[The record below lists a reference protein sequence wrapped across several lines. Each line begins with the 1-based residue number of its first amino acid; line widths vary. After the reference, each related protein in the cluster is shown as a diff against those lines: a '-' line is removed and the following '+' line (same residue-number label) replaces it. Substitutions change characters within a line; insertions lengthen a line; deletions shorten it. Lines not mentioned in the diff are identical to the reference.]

1 MEDIVAHRTPKT
13 ACLIAAWAAF
23 LFSSKALLG
32 LETRDLK
39 PVPKPPVIDGKL
51 APGEWDEAFKMTNFK
66 TFQPDYGKDPSQK
79 TEGYFLYDAE
89 NFYFAFRCYDTEP
102 AKIKASINKRDNMFS
117 DDFVGIVIDTYN
129 TMQSGYGFLVNPLG
143 IQGDGMMSVNGN
155 LQGDQDFIWYSKG
168 QIDDQGYTVEYRI
181 PLQSIRF
188 PSGKT
193 ITMRLGFFR
202 QFVRTSEVASAPP
215 LSPEKGSLIAQT
227 QPITVTGLKFKRVV
241 EILPAVTYSNK
252 LAHQDGVLK
261 RDERTTDL
269 GLTGKVGITTDLTLD
284 AAINPDFSQVE
295 SDAGQVDINLRY
307 ALYFPEKRPFFLE
320 GNEIFQFAGNT
331 EEAPLT
337 AMIHTRTI
345 VDPVFGF
352 KMTGKLGVTN
362 TIAAIY
368 AQDYQPDGETDEH
381 PDFSIFRLKHALKD
395 DSYLGGFY
403 TARDVRGGFNRVVGG
418 DGRIRLSQTSVAAF
432 HLFGSFTKVPGDRDV
447 SGGHALAVDYVLDNR
462 KVSLDIGYQDIST
475 DFQVDTG
482 FVYRTGLRRLA
493 AFGMYRF
500 YPKSKFFQ
508 RIEPFYWSYHL
519 YDTNSNMLETFN
531 LFTVRFQ
538 LPATTQVRFDGILA
552 NEVYEGRRFGTSG
565 LSFQFNSQLT
575 KKIFFNG
582 RYRRAGGI
590 YYDPEAPYQ
599 GDGNRASA
607 AVEYQPTEQFDF
619 MLDLTYSDFYR
630 RSDKAKIYE
639 YTILR
644 SFNTFQ
650 FNKYLFLRGILE
662 YNTYRKRMTLDT
674 LVSFTYIPGTVVYVG
689 YGSAFEKIRW
699 TGEEYL
705 DSHRFLETK
714 RGFFFKVSYL
724 WRW

>member
-1 MEDIVAHRTPKT
+1 
-13 ACLIAAWAAF
+13 
-23 LFSSKALLG
+23 
-32 LETRDLK
+32 
-39 PVPKPPVIDGKL
+39 
-51 APGEWDEAFKMTNFK
+51 
-66 TFQPDYGKDPSQK
+66 
-79 TEGYFLYDAE
+79 
-89 NFYFAFRCYDTEP
+89 
-102 AKIKASINKRDNMFS
+102 
-117 DDFVGIVIDTYN
+117 
-129 TMQSGYGFLVNPLG
+129 
-143 IQGDGMMSVNGN
+143 
-155 LQGDQDFIWYSKG
+155 
-168 QIDDQGYTVEYRI
+168 
-181 PLQSIRF
+181 
-188 PSGKT
+188 
-193 ITMRLGFFR
+193 
-202 QFVRTSEVASAPP
+202 
-215 LSPEKGSLIAQT
+215 
-227 QPITVTGLKFKRVV
+227 
-241 EILPAVTYSNK
+241 
-252 LAHQDGVLK
+252 
-261 RDERTTDL
+261 
-269 GLTGKVGITTDLTLD
+269 
-284 AAINPDFSQVE
+284 
-295 SDAGQVDINLRY
+295 VDINLRY
-307 ALYFPEKRPFFLE
+307 ALFYSEKRPFFLE

-331 EEAPLT
+331 EEAPLV
-337 AMIHTRTI
+337 AMTHTRTI

-352 KMTGKLGVTN
+352 KLTGKLGVTN

-381 PDFSIFRLKHALKD
+381 PDFSIFRLKHALKE

-403 TARDVRGGFNRVVGG
+403 TARDVRGGFNRVVGA
-418 DGRIRLSQTSVAAF
+418 DGRVRLSQTSVASF
-432 HLFGSFTKVPGDRDV
+432 HLFGSFTKVPGGGDV
-447 SGGHALAVDYVLDNR
+447 NGGHALALDYVLDTR
-462 KVSLDIGYQDIST
+462 KVSLDIGYQDISP

-519 YDTNSNMLETFN
+519 YDTGLNMLETFN

-565 LSFQFNSQLT
+565 LGFQFNSQLT
-575 KKIFFNG
+575 KKIFMNARF
-582 RYRRAGGI
+582 RRGGAI

-607 AVEYQPTEQFDF
+607 ALEYQPTEKFDF
-619 MLDLTYSDFYR
+619 MIDLTYSDFYR
-630 RSDKAKIYE
+630 RSDKTKIYD

-699 TGEEYL
+699 TGDEYL

-714 RGFFFKVSYL
+714 RGFFFKLSYL